1 MMYEPLDYEP
11 PRVVVLEVE
20 VELGFNMSGE
30 NGNEEWM

>member
-1 MMYEPLDYEP
+1 MSMALDYEP
-11 PRVVVLEVE
+11 PQVVVLEVE